1 MKEAQTPILTPTSTT
16 PKGLELQR
24 ETKKTATEG
33 IITDGGEG
41 EGRVRKRF
49 NVNAV
54 SGLQA
59 IASTQEATANICT
72 PMLLEVPNSLS

>member
-24 ETKKTATEG
+24 EMKKMTATEA

-41 EGRVRKRF
+41 E
-49 NVNAV
+49 
-54 SGLQA
+54 
-59 IASTQEATANICT
+59 
-72 PMLLEVPNSLS
+72 